1 MNTVAIDNSRL
12 AAIHAESKKAG
23 LDDASRRD
31 LMQAVTGKRSS
42 KDMTPAEADRVIE
55 RLKGLSKGHETAPK
69 TSSQPER
76 LTVTGPY
83 ASKFR
88 ALWLS
93 GYNLGVIQDK
103 TDAALIRFAEA
114 QTGIPHTR
122 WIRAPKDA
130 SAVIEGLRAWL
141 AREGGVVWPSDRR
154 DFAASKKAIVTAQ
167 LRRLADIAGG
177 RYEPRSD
184 RDRQIILRATDALA
198 AGADLDAAASA
209 LGTLLRR
216 ERKRRQ

>member
-1 MNTVAIDNSRL
+1 MSIAIDNSRL

-55 RLKGLSKGHETAPK
+55 RLKGLSRGHETTPK
-69 TSSQPER
+69 ALARPER

-93 GYNLGVIQDK
+93 GYNLGVIHDK

-122 WIRAPKDA
+122 WIRIPQDA
-130 SAVIEGLRAWL
+130 SRVIEGLRAWL
-141 AREGGVVWPSDRR
+141 AREGGAVWPPDRR
-154 DFAASKKAIVTAQ
+154 DYVGSKKAVITAQ